1 MELISKIIFMVF
13 AVGFLLPI
21 NYIHAEEESAEIF
34 IDFITGDIIDLDA
47 GAKMIRA
54 DITIYN
60 YNPQDGYTFM
70 KVTKLSDLS
79 IIKESEILP
88 NYLND
93 TAWTVQILHYLDPSA
108 IADNLLGDYELSVY
122 SEFGTAKTIAPFSII
137 KGSLTP
143 IQIIPQSSGVLELT
157 SEEESEEELELEEVI
172 ESKIPDWIHDI
183 FVWYAE
189 GTISEDDLLS
199 ALKFLVESDIIVLDN

>member
-1 MELISKIIFMVF
+1 LISKIIFMVF

-34 IDFITGDIIDLDA
+34 IDFLTGDIVDLDA

-54 DITIYN
+54 DITITN

-108 IADNLLGDYELSVY
+108 IEDNLLGDYELSVY
-122 SEFGTAKTIAPFSII
+122 SEFGNAETIAPFSII

-143 IQIIPQSSGVLELT
+143 IPIIPQSSGVLELT

-172 ESKIPDWIHDI
+172 ESKIPAWIHDI

>member
-1 MELISKIIFMVF
+1 MVF

-21 NYIHAEEESAEIF
+21 NYILAEEESSEIF
-34 IDFITGDIIDLDA
+34 INFLSGDIIDLDA
-47 GAKMIRA
+47 GNQMIRA
-54 DITIYN
+54 EITINN
-60 YNPQDGYTFM
+60 YNPQDGYHYM

-79 IIKESEILP
+79 VVKESEILP

-93 TAWTVQILHYLDPSA
+93 TAWNVQILHYLDPSE
-108 IADNLLGDYELSVY
+108 IEDNLLGDYELTVY
-122 SEFGTAKTIAPFSII
+122 SEFGSETVAPFSII
-137 KGSLTP
+137 KGSLIP
-143 IQIIPQSSGVLELT
+143 IVPQSSEVLELT
-157 SEEESEEELELEEVI
+157 SEEDSEEELELEEVT
-172 ESKIPDWIHDI
+172 ESKIPDWIHEI